1 MIKFIQS
8 ILILWIVCFGL
19 NQIHAQ
25 VTIANALPGCLPVA
39 SQVGHTCPTNGTKWF
54 YGINGSGKFEVN
66 NIDGINCCPDPPGGG
81 DGEAY
86 FEFATIDISNYSN
99 IQITFDYSAANATY
113 EDDSHGSPIY
123 GCTGSVF
130 PDNSHDQIVF
140 YYSLDGGATFTQSLF
155 VHGTTTADFTGTWM
169 AGPLNGSTLT
179 IRVNASNK
187 AQDEKFYF
195 QNLVIKGT
203 QILTAGPDKTACPGQ
218 TVQLD
223 GAGTGTWSGGA
234 GTFSNITSPTST
246 YTPHSSESNSSVTL
260 TFTGSPVYPGCV
272 TPSDQMVITVGQN
285 ENASFTLNDFCAPNS
300 GNANITGT
308 SGGTFAFDPPPG
320 DGATINPATGMI
332 TNAVGGHSYTVK
344 YTTPG
349 TCFDTKTIT
358 VNAKEGPVGTLSGS
372 GILCPGQCATFS
384 FSFSSGSEPYTLNLS
399 VSPPGFALPPISGV
413 STSQIFTICYSGSG
427 PLPSYDSGTSTITIP
442 TIYSGS
448 GSLVLTGIS
457 DNSGCPGSASGSYS
471 LTLTSAPTANNAGPL
486 TQCASMNGTATFN
499 LTSLDNTIKGGNS
512 SYTVNWFEDAG
523 GTIPI
528 SNPSAYT
535 SSGGVVYAQ
544 VSNGACVSALVPITL
559 IVETTNIPFVDMV
572 CELSGQNSCVVCLKG
587 NTMDL
592 GFIFGDNKNYVVT
605 VVDNSTSLQ
614 YSGTVNNFIA
624 LSVPVSMTTTFQL
637 VDVQPINGCPN
648 IATYNNVVTI
658 TVVPAPDIDPVN
670 IPPACQSLI
679 LPPITGSNL
688 SGNGKYYT
696 GPGGT
701 GIAYDPGITITTS
714 QTLYIFDD
722 NGGCTDEE
730 IVVITIIPLVTF
742 DDIPDLEGCGSVV
755 LPAITG
761 VGVSSDAYYSTN
773 PDGTG
778 TTYTQ
783 GSTVTSSV
791 ILYIFD
797 PKADPTCLGSPVTF
811 SVVIHSIPPIPD
823 ISPIDCSGG
832 NNSGNFQIQSPL
844 GPEYEYKLD
853 NNPYQS
859 SGNYSGV
866 SNGAHTITVKHI
878 VTGCTNT
885 AQVNVNCNCAN
896 PATIT
901 LPFRN
906 GEICVNDT
914 FNLRG
919 ITFGGGAN
927 MVVVTSNGTGTFS
940 PTSSNSTPF
949 NFQYIPSPADAGKVI
964 SILFTSNDPDGS
976 GTCTPIAV
984 SFSLTVH
991 ALPSGMIQGQ
1001 SVVCE
1006 KGSVQLTAVGGSKYL
1021 WSNNGGMSS
1030 TATFT
1035 NIIGSQTY
1043 FVTITDDFGCKNVLS
1058 HAITTKTSS
1067 AGRDSFAVF
1076 CNVVPVTINLF
1087 NYLTP
1092 ETVKDGVWK
1101 TGKDTIKSPTTF
1113 LITGLPLGDTTINYI
1128 IFDKVCGVDTAKLHV
1143 TINEGNNAGKDFT
1156 NQYCQDAGTIL
1167 DLFSLLGKHDNGGR
1181 WTLKSGTLDI
1191 SDPKSIQISKANP
1204 GKYELFYIIDNNNC
1218 LPDTALV
1225 TLFVITKPNAGDDI
1239 NTSACIGG
1247 QIDLS
1252 NLLTGVDKTGM
1263 FTNPNKYS
1271 GLNGNVW
1278 NTSGLKEGN
1287 YSFEY
1292 VVDGV
1297 FPCSNDVAKINIQL
1311 KSALNAGKNV
1321 QDKFCDAKKIKLFDF
1336 IDPTADKGGVFIYQ
1350 GQLVS
1355 NGVFATSDN
1364 IDSYVF
1370 IYEVGDGVTCPKAT
1384 STLTLT
1390 KIKKPVISKITM
1402 PDICIGSCA
1411 EMNIE
1416 IQHATNVLQ
1425 FYIHATDLIT
1435 NKQYSGNLAVFKDNV
1450 SEVAGTFCART
1461 TPPYS
1466 MGQFPPNTQIVIT
1479 LDSIQIKDN
1488 FCVFELN
1495 QPVTFKT
1502 VALNEKTIKR
1512 TLCSNETF
1520 TVGGKVF
1527 STSNPKG
1534 DVTIRSVNQGACDTI
1549 AHVELQFYPELKGV
1563 YEASFC
1569 DVNKT
1574 VTIGN
1579 DIFSFAKPNGIAV
1592 LKGAAAHGC
1601 DSLVNVRLNYNK
1613 IIIPGD
1619 YTYATCDEN
1628 YKLVLGGQTFDKS
1641 HPKGQA
1647 LIPDVATGGCDSL
1660 VNVNLKYEILKF
1672 DYSIKNKCDTDPAVL
1687 LINTATQNG
1696 PYDVFI
1702 DGDKVISLAKLPIEI
1717 PVASGNKEVKVTTS
1731 AGCSS
1736 VVNVVVN
1743 PNAQSPDVQLTQ
1755 VPLPNESVQISVI
1768 APQNSIYN
1776 LEWMPFSTLSCKSCF
1791 DPIATPEVTTT
1802 YFLNYL
1808 YGNDCHGM
1816 RSITI
1821 ERLNEDVTIPNIF
1834 SPNNDGINDKF
1845 FVFVSDKL
1853 NATIKNMSIYDRWG
1867 NLMFQIK
1874 DGKPND
1880 PEFGWNGKFGTGL
1893 VNPGVYVYSIE
1904 VFFGTTGGSKKYAG
1918 SLTVVH

>member
-19 NQIHAQ
+19 NQLKAQ
-25 VTIANALPGCLPVA
+25 VTIANGLPGCLDG
-39 SQVGHTCPTNGTKWF
+39 SITKEGQGCNGGTTF
-54 YGINGSGKFEVN
+54 FGINGMGQFEVQN
-66 NIDGINCCPDPPGGG
+66 VDGINCCTFFGG
-81 DGEAY
+81 DGQTY
-86 FEFATIDISNYSN
+86 FQFGTVDISNYTN
-99 IQITFDYSAANATY
+99 ITVSIDYSASNTAY
-113 EDDSHGSPIY
+113 EDDDAAFGFGNPIY
-123 GCTGSVF
+123 QCF
-130 PDNSHDQIVF
+130 NLNPPDNSHDQMSF
-140 YYSLDGGATFTQSLF
+140 WYSIDGGPFVMDRY
-155 VHGTTTADFTGTWM
+155 VHGLTQGDFTGTWNL
-169 AGPLNGSTLT
+169 GPLSGSTLT
-179 IRVNASNK
+179 IKINASNK
-187 AQDEKFYF
+187 ATAEIFYF
-195 QNLVIKGT
+195 SHLKIMGT
-203 QILTAGPDKTACPGQ
+203 SILTAGPDKTACSGQ

-223 GAGTGTWSGGA
+223 GVGTGTWSGGA
-234 GTFSNITSPTST
+234 GTFSDVTSPTST
-246 YTPHSSESNSSVTL
+246 YTPHASESNSSVTL

-272 TPSDQMVITVGQN
+272 TPSDQMVVTVGQN
-285 ENASFTLNDFCAPNS
+285 EDASFTLNDFCAPNS

-320 DGATINPATGMI
+320 DGATINPVTGMI

-358 VNAKEGPVGTLSGS
+358 VNAKAGPVGSLSGS
-372 GILCPGQCATFS
+372 AVLCPGQCATFS

-457 DNSGCPGSASGSYS
+457 DNSGCPGMASGSYS
-471 LTLTSAPTANNAGPL
+471 LTLTSAPNANNAGPL
-486 TQCASMNGTATFN
+486 TQCADMNGTATFN

-528 SNPSAYT
+528 SNPSAYI
-535 SSGGVVYAQ
+535 SSGGTVYAQ
-544 VSNGACVSALVPITL
+544 VSNGACTSALVPITL

-572 CELSGQNSCVVCLKG
+572 CELSGQNNCVVCLKG

-624 LSVPVSMTTTFQL
+624 LSVPISMTTTFQL
-637 VDVQPINGCPN
+637 VDIQPINGCPN

-714 QTLYIFDD
+714 QTLYIFD
-722 NGGCTDEE
+722 NSGGCTDEE

-773 PDGTG
+773 SDGTG

-791 ILYIFD
+791 VLYIFD
-797 PKADPTCLGSPVTF
+797 PKADPTCIGSPVTF
-811 SVVIHSIPPIPD
+811 NVVIHSIPPAPD
-823 ISPIDCSGG
+823 ISAIDCSGG

-844 GPEYEYKLD
+844 GTEYEYKLD

-866 SNGAHTITVKHI
+866 SNGAHTITVKNI
-878 VTGCTNT
+878 VTGCTNI
-885 AQVNVNCNCAN
+885 AQVNINCNCAN
-896 PATIT
+896 PAIIT

-906 GEICVNDT
+906 GEICVSDT

-919 ITFGGGAN
+919 VTFGGGAN

-1006 KGSVQLTAVGGSKYL
+1006 KGSVILTAVGGSKYL
-1021 WSNNGGMSS
+1021 WSNNGGMFS

-1035 NIIGSQTY
+1035 NITGSHTY
-1043 FVTITDDFGCKNVLS
+1043 FVTITDDFGCRNVLS
-1058 HAITTKTSS
+1058 HEITTKTSS

-1128 IFDKVCGVDTAKLHV
+1128 IFDKVCGADTAKLQV
-1143 TINEGNNAGKDFT
+1143 TINEGNNAGKDFI

-1167 DLFSLLGKHDNGGR
+1167 DLFSLIGKHDIGGR

-1191 SDPKSIQISKANP
+1191 SNPKSIQISKANP

-1239 NTSACIGG
+1239 NTSVCIGG

-1252 NLLTGVDKTGM
+1252 KLLTGVDKTGR
-1263 FTNPNKYS
+1263 FTNPNQHP

-1287 YSFEY
+1287 YGFDY
-1292 VVDGV
+1292 IVDGV
-1297 FPCSNDVAKINIQL
+1297 FPCANDVAKINIQL

-1336 IDPTADKGGVFIYQ
+1336 LDSAADKGGTFIYQ
-1350 GQLVS
+1350 GQPVS
-1355 NGVFATSDN
+1355 NTEFATFDDIN
-1364 IDSYVF
+1364 TYIF
-1370 IYEVGDGVTCPKAT
+1370 TYEVGDDITCPKST
-1384 STLTLT
+1384 STITLT
-1390 KIKKPVISKITM
+1390 KIKKPVITNIYMT
-1402 PDICIGSCA
+1402 DICHGSC
-1411 EMNIE
+1411 NDLVIE
-1416 IQHATNVLQ
+1416 LEPSNVWQ
-1425 FYIHATDLIT
+1425 VAFHVTDLNT
-1435 NKQYSGNLAVFKDNV
+1435 NWSQSGTAVPFTDNV
-1450 SEVAGTFCART
+1450 TEIRVTFCT
-1461 TPPYS
+1461 GKPPYNIINLPPN
-1466 MGQFPPNTQIVIT
+1466 GQFVLTI
-1479 LDSIQIKDN
+1479 DSISVRESNCFFK
-1488 FCVFELN
+1488 VN
-1495 QPVTFKT
+1495 QPVTFRT
-1502 VALNEKTIKR
+1502 VFLNEKNIKK

-1534 DVTIRSVNQGACDTI
+1534 DVTIRSINQGACDTI

-1569 DVNKT
+1569 DENKT

-1579 DIFSFAKPNGIAV
+1579 ETFSFAKPNGIAV

-1613 IIIPGD
+1613 ITIPGD
-1619 YTYATCDEN
+1619 YTYTTCDED

-1641 HPKGQA
+1641 NPKGQV
-1647 LIPDVATGGCDSL
+1647 LIPDIATGGCDSL
-1660 VNVNLKYEILKF
+1660 VNVNLKFEILKF

-1687 LINTATQNG
+1687 HINTATQNG

-1702 DGDKVISLAKLPIEI
+1702 DRDKVISLGKLPVEI
-1717 PVASGNKEVKVTTS
+1717 PVTSGTKEVKVTTS

-1736 VVNVVVN
+1736 VVDVVVN
-1743 PNAQSPDVQLTQ
+1743 PNPQSPDVQLTQ

-1776 LEWMPFSTLSCKSCF
+1776 LEWMPFGTLSCKGCF
-1791 DPIATPEVTTT
+1791 DPIATPELTTT
-1802 YFLNYL
+1802 YILNYL
-1808 YGNDCHGM
+1808 YGQDCHGM

-1821 ERLNEDVTIPNIF
+1821 ERLNADVTIPNIF

-1845 FVFVSDKL
+1845 YVFVPDKL
-1853 NATIKNMSIYDRWG
+1853 NAVIKNMSIYDRWG

-1874 DGKPND
+1874 DAKPND
-1880 PEFGWNGKFGTGL
+1880 PDFGWNGKFGTGL
-1893 VNPGVYVYSIE
+1893 VNPGVYVYSID
-1904 VFFGTTGGSKKYAG
+1904 VFFGAIGSSKHYAG